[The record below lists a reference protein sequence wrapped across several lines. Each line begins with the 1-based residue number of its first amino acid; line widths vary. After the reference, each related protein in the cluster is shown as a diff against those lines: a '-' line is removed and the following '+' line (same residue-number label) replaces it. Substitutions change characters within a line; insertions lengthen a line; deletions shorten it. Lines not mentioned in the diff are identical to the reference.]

1 MDHQTGDLLTQSRG
15 LCLRYSAWQVV
26 QVYRIDDRLKTEV
39 RQNMLCLCRYNQ
51 FIKAQNYRIIAR
63 WDQAGHLK
71 IHSPPLVQSKTQFDI
86 KFIYIY
92 NVLFKR

>member
-39 RQNMLCLCRYNQ
+39 RQDMLCLCRYNQ
-51 FIKAQNYRIIAR
+51 FIKAQNYRIIA
-63 WDQAGHLK
+63 
-71 IHSPPLVQSKTQFDI
+71 PLRSSRQPKNSFSTARPIQNTI
-86 KFIYIY
+86 WY
-92 NVLFKR
+92 